1 MSGSFER
8 WADETATTA
17 LLVRAEGRTVV
28 EIDRPARGPGWIG
41 LDGQV
46 RLGDATDGFGL
57 PFEPLPDGRMRHDV
71 ASAQKSV
78 VAVLVAIAGDR
89 GLIDLDDPV
98 SDHLGPGWSQ
108 ASPEQEAAVSIRHL
122 MTVTSGLDDRLE
134 YQVPPGTRW
143 RYSLGPAWHLLK
155 PVLAAASGE
164 SLDALTRGWLTGP
177 LAMDETEW
185 IPRPGMAYLDGTPFE
200 ALLTSARDLSRFGQ
214 LVLDRGRIDDT
225 EVVSTESLTRLLT
238 PSQDLNPAYGLLWWL
253 NGRRPHLVPMVDEPV
268 EDVLLPDAPPD
279 TVLALGAM
287 GQICAIAPSRS
298 VVVVRLGGSTS
309 GLMGGSM
316 ANDLWPMLDEV
327 LPT

>member
-78 VAVLVAIAGDR
+78 VAVLV
-89 GLIDLDDPV
+89 
-98 SDHLGPGWSQ
+98 
-108 ASPEQEAAVSIRHL
+108 
-122 MTVTSGLDDRLE
+122 TSGLDDRLE

-143 RYSLGPAWHLLK
+143 RYSLGPTWHLLK